1 MIVRSFIVFVFA
13 AFCGWASSAKLAHNA
28 ARKKCQFEPGA
39 ACTCAG
45 VRGEH
50 VYGCECCAASPCRPQ
65 ADLDLDKILKAER
78 KAAKAEPQ
86 HKTTDAH

>member
-1 MIVRSFIVFVFA
+1 MIVRAFILLAFGLFIGWGA
-13 AFCGWASSAKLAHNA
+13 AIKQAHNP
-28 ARKKCQFEPGA
+28 ARKKCQFNPTA

-78 KAAKAEPQ
+78 KAAKAE
-86 HKTTDAH
+86 HDAKP